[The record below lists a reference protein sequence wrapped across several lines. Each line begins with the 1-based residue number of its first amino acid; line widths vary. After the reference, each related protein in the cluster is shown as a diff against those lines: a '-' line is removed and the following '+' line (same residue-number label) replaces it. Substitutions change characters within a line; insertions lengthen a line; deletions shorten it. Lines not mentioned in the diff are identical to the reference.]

1 MEEKVK
7 NKYSLDGFMPRS
19 GETGAIWPFT
29 AIGEMDRVAADRIC
43 IVVTHDPRVM
53 EQCSQYLSAITG

>member
-1 MEEKVK
+1 
-7 NKYSLDGFMPRS
+7 MPRP

-53 EQCSQYLSAITG
+53 ERCSQVYCLNTSLQLLVD